1 MIYRRSMVSGGDF
14 LITKILLIVAL
25 NIYKVGMNT

>member
-1 MIYRRSMVSGGDF
+1 MEYASMVSGGDF

-25 NIYKVGMNT
+25 NIYKMGMNT